1 MTISATIPTRHNS
14 SGNGSATSFSYTVKI
29 AASSDLKLVHTTS
42 AGVETTLVNNT
53 DYTVNGAGDAGGG
66 TVDFPKGGSSYSTL
80 ASGEKL
86 AIIYAYP
93 IEQTTDLPNTGRIF
107 NESVEDQLDYI
118 TVLNN
123 QHEEKFDR
131 AVLLTEGSTMT
142 GLTMPEGAD
151 ANARKN
157 KAIIWNEAGNDFEL
171 GSSIGLNRGNWAT
184 STAYNARDIIKDTSN
199 NNIYWCNTD
208 HTSSGSQPI
217 SSNTDVAK
225 WDLIVD
231 AAAAATSATAAATS
245 ATAAATSAT
254 AAAASETAAETAET
268 NAETAETNAE
278 TAETNAETAETNAET
293 AETNA
298 ASSATAAASS
308 ATSAAS
314 SATSATSS
322 ASTATTQASNAS
334 TSATNA
340 ATSASAASTSASNAS
355 TSASAASTSETN
367 TTASVGA
374 LAWKYTFDSSTTMA
388 DPGAGEIRFDNA
400 TVASVTNLA
409 MDATSAD
416 TGNPDVSDLIA
427 SIDDGSNDTHEGYVT
442 IRKSGTP
449 ATFACYSVTGA
460 VTDST
465 GWLQV
470 PVTHVASN
478 GTISNT
484 DTLYISFTRTGNVGA
499 TGSTGATGPTGPTG
513 PAGAG
518 SDTPPDNVF
527 RIQDNVDTTKQ
538 IAFEASGIS
547 TSTTRTITMPDRDIT
562 LGTTLGTNNILTN
575 AKTISENIT
584 FAGTENGLCVG
595 EIAIANG
602 YTVVVSNGSRWTIL

>member
-245 ATAAATSAT
+245 ATAAAASAT

-334 TSATNA
+334 TSASA
-340 ATSASAASTSASNAS
+340 ASTSASNASTSASNAS

-484 DTLYISFTRTGNVGA
+484 DTLYISFVRTGAKGA
-499 TGSTGATGPTGPTG
+499 TGATG

>member
-1 MTISATIPTRHNS
+1 MTVTNTTSTVEAA
-14 SGNGSATSFSYTVKI
+14 GNGTTTAFSFSFK
-29 AASSDLKLVHTTS
+29 AQATTDIDVYKVNTS
-42 AGVETTLVNNT
+42 TLVATLQTIVT
-53 DYTVNGAGDAGGG
+53 DYAVTLNAVTEGG
-66 TVDFPKGGSSYSTL
+66 TVTYVVAPTASENSFIKRKMTL
-80 ASGEKL
+80 DQ
-86 AIIYAYP
+86 
-93 IEQTTDLPNTGRIF
+93 QTDIPTEGNIPET
-107 NESVEDQLDYI
+107 S
-118 TVLNN
+118 LNN
-123 QHEEKFDR
+123 EYDKSRMIDIQQQDELDR
-131 AVLLTEGSTMT
+131 ALKFATTSSLSDITI
-142 GLTMPEGAD
+142 PEGTSA
-151 ANARKN
+151 ANRAS
-157 KAIIWNEAGNDFEL
+157 KAIVWNTDGDGFVIAT
-171 GSSIGLNRGNWAT
+171 SIGEYQGNWAT
-184 STAYNARDIIKDTSN
+184 TTAYLERDLIKDTSN
-199 NNIYWCNTD
+199 NNIYYCNTA

-217 SSNTDVAK
+217 SSNTDSAK

-231 AAAAATSATAAATS
+231 AASAASSATAAAAS
-245 ATAAATSAT
+245 ETAAAASAT

-340 ATSASAASTSASNAS
+340 ATSATAAETAKTNAE
-355 TSASAASTSETN
+355 TAETN
-367 TTASVGA
+367 AETAETNIEASVGA

-484 DTLYISFTRTGNVGA
+484 DTLYIAFTRTGAKGA
-499 TGSTGATGPTGPTG
+499 TGSTG

-518 SDTPPDNVF
+518 SDTPADNVF
-527 RIQDNVDTTKQ
+527 RITDQTDTTKR

-547 TSTTRTITMPDRDIT
+547 TSTTRTITMPDEDIT
-562 LGTTLGTNNILTN
+562 LGTTLGANNILTN

>member
-1 MTISATIPTRHNS
+1 MTISATIPTRHNY
-14 SGNGSATSFSYTVKI
+14 SGNGVATSFSYTVKI
-29 AASSDLKLVHTTS
+29 SSTSHLKLVHTDDD
-42 AGVETTLVNNT
+42 AVETVLVLDT

-80 ASGEKL
+80 ATGEKL
-86 AIIYAYP
+86 AIIYAFP
-93 IEQTTDLPNTGRIF
+93 IEQTTDLPDTGRIF
-107 NESVEDQLDYI
+107 NESVEDQLDYM
-118 TVLNN
+118 TVLDN

-142 GLTMPEGAD
+142 GLTMPEGAN
-151 ANARKN
+151 AAARKN
-157 KAIIWNEAGNDFEL
+157 KAIVWNTDGDDLTIAT
-171 GSSIGLNRGNWAT
+171 SIGQYQGNWAT
-184 STAYNARDIIKDTSN
+184 ATAYLERDTVKDTSN
-199 NNIYWCNTD
+199 SNIYYCNTA

-231 AAAAATSATAAATS
+231 AAAAGTSATAAATS
-245 ATAAATSAT
+245 ATAAAASAT

-484 DTLYISFTRTGNVGA
+484 DTLYISFVRTGAKGA
-499 TGSTGATGPTGPTG
+499 TGATG

-527 RIQDNVDTTKQ
+527 RIQDSVDTTKQ
-538 IAFEASGIS
+538 IAFEATNIS
-547 TSTTRTITMPDRDIT
+547 TSTTRTITMPDEDIT
-562 LGTTLGTNNILTN
+562 LGSSVSLGTDSIIRTN
-575 AKTISENIT
+575 AQTISENIT
-584 FAGTENGLCVG
+584 FAGTENGSTIG
-595 EIAIANG
+595 EVSIANG

>member
-208 HTSSGSQPI
+208 HISVPI
-217 SSNTDVAK
+217 P
-225 WDLIVD
+225 
-231 AAAAATSATAAATS
+231 
-245 ATAAATSAT
+245 
-254 AAAASETAAETAET
+254 
-268 NAETAETNAE
+268 
-278 TAETNAETAETNAET
+278 
-293 AETNA
+293 
-298 ASSATAAASS
+298 
-308 ATSAAS
+308 
-314 SATSATSS
+314 
-322 ASTATTQASNAS
+322 
-334 TSATNA
+334 
-340 ATSASAASTSASNAS
+340 
-355 TSASAASTSETN
+355 
-367 TTASVGA
+367 
-374 LAWKYTFDSSTTMA
+374 M
-388 DPGAGEIRFDNA
+388 
-400 TVASVTNLA
+400 
-409 MDATSAD
+409 
-416 TGNPDVSDLIA
+416 
-427 SIDDGSNDTHEGYVT
+427 
-442 IRKSGTP
+442 
-449 ATFACYSVTGA
+449 
-460 VTDST
+460 
-465 GWLQV
+465 WL
-470 PVTHVASN
+470 N
-478 GTISNT
+478 GI
-484 DTLYISFTRTGNVGA
+484 
-499 TGSTGATGPTGPTG
+499 
-513 PAGAG
+513 
-518 SDTPPDNVF
+518 
-527 RIQDNVDTTKQ
+527 
-538 IAFEASGIS
+538 
-547 TSTTRTITMPDRDIT
+547 
-562 LGTTLGTNNILTN
+562 
-575 AKTISENIT
+575 
-584 FAGTENGLCVG
+584 
-595 EIAIANG
+595 
-602 YTVVVSNGSRWTIL
+602 

>member
-1 MTISATIPTRHNS
+1 M
-14 SGNGSATSFSYTVKI
+14 KI

-245 ATAAATSAT
+245 ATAAAASAT

-334 TSATNA
+334 
-340 ATSASAASTSASNAS
+340 TSASAASTSASNAS

-484 DTLYISFTRTGNVGA
+484 DTLYISFVRTGAKGA
-499 TGSTGATGPTGPTG
+499 TGATG